1 MKKALVIIACVILV
15 FIIAFVG
22 LSAFTDI
29 FEGEVKYT
37 ANTRFLYS
45 TDNGASWSETV
56 QTVYTGEPYY
66 LAVEMQVVQSRET
79 DEENIVEA
87 VIAIPNTNVLDC
99 YLDDH
104 HGTSITGEADLENNT
119 VTYKFHVVAGTNP
132 SKFRVVF
139 ECMPISDGK
148 ATVTVNYDDH
158 LSDAW
163 DATGSIK
170 YIKKEQ

>member
-99 YLDDH
+99 
-104 HGTSITGEADLENNT
+104 T
-119 VTYKFHVVAGTNP
+119 VTYKFNVVAGTNP